1 MNIKQERDLLQQL
14 LEEGKIDSLSIQ
26 VIALTIFANSIG
38 YKAVDGDIR
47 KGFMKK
53 WVQNVPKDGRI
64 ISYKRVAFMSLQ
76 KMQVQYNSPFSKAFK
91 TEDMIVNRIS
101 LQYNNPTNHPL
112 QQENRHCNIYR
123 HALRYPTGLHIP
135 KHSNCQ
141 PRCKSNLHR

>member
-1 MNIKQERDLLQQL
+1 MNIKQERKFIQQL

-26 VIALTIFANSIG
+26 VIALIIFANSIG

-53 WVQNVPKDGRI
+53 WVQDVPKDGRI

-76 KMQVQYNSPFSKAFK
+76 KMQVQYNSPFSKEFK

-101 LQYNNPTNHPL
+101 LQYNKRTSKKL
-112 QQENRHCNIYR
+112 TSE
-123 HALRYPTGLHIP
+123 LHWLKFI
-135 KHSNCQ
+135 KED
-141 PRCKSNLHR
+141 